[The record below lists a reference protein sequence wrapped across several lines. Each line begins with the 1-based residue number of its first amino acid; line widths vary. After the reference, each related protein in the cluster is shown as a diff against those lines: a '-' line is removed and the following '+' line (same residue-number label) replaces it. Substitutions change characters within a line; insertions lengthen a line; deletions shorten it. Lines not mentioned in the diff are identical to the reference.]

1 MKLFKL
7 LLFLSSCIAFNSYAA
22 SNLDNCL
29 TMAKQ
34 MNLQLPRK
42 IDYITTLEATSCLED
57 KGKVFFQ
64 YVHIIQEPSAFT
76 KDVERKSQLR
86 MKSQYCSNSEF
97 RKVLEFFSFDFY
109 YVDNKHNPLFTFTL
123 TKSDC

>member
-1 MKLFKL
+1 MKLFNL

-64 YVHIIQEPSAFT
+64 YVHIIHESSAFT